1 MSRAARLAVRH
12 PKLVIPAWA
21 LFVVLLGFW
30 GSGGFGN
37 KAVEDKLLPTR
48 ILVDGTDSNRAD
60 ELAQGHF
67 GEKLVV
73 LLTGPADEID
83 RQGPP
88 LARALA
94 TRPNTSA
101 LSPWSNA
108 KAAEKLRPSPE
119 QAVITLDVRLAKGE
133 TADSFISPLKRFVE
147 RRVTPPVE
155 THLTGL
161 DEIGRAQ
168 NEQLVKSIHD
178 AERLVFPILIVVLL
192 LVFRSPVAAAIPLI
206 MGLATARAGFG
217 ILNIVADNMRLDA
230 VALSLGS
237 MIGLTLGVD
246 YSLLIV
252 SRFREALAA
261 GQPVGQAASLA
272 ANTAGRTAAFA
283 GFVLLSMMLVV
294 IVLSPGTILLSAA
307 IGAGIVTILSMVA
320 AVLVTPG
327 VVRLLGHRVNAFRIG
342 GVPSAEGTKPGVI
355 DAVVSRVT
363 GRPLLAVLSVA
374 AFALV
379 LAAPVL
385 ALPGNLIPPDPRQ
398 LPPDDKVLQDYL
410 AVRNA
415 GFGPQVDVVLRTSD
429 GTLLDAK
436 RVIQVR
442 GLERQLQ
449 LIPDAKFVV
458 GPNQIA
464 RQTAQV
470 RRLPRQLDRAE
481 RQAEEGRTNLV
492 GLQRGLGRAAD
503 GVSQLRGGLR
513 SAAGG
518 AQQLDNGVLQARDGG
533 QQIAG
538 GNRQVRVGFGRLE
551 DGLRQALDGA
561 NRLASGATRA
571 RRGSGRIADGNNQLY
586 RALDRQLA
594 PLVDRL
600 TAGLREG
607 KGRLEALRPRAQTAE
622 RETHTAWDLLNTMTV
637 GKTDPVF
644 QPALDA
650 VGRALGAVSGRDP
663 ATGQNV
669 YPDSMDASLATL
681 ADQSGQAA
689 DGAAQ
694 IADGIR
700 RAADGARQ
708 LRDGSRQLRSG
719 LERIET
725 GMFRLRD
732 GIRQMLDAV
741 QAAGPNVRRLEV
753 GSGQLASGLGAIQGG
768 TSQLATGLSGGVAQ
782 SEPLETGLGSA
793 QSGVADF
800 RRKLTGPGGSL
811 NLLDRFKTLQTRSPK
826 LFESGFL
833 PIAAVSGSRL
843 ADRRQAQF
851 LLDTG
856 QGGSVGSIQVLP
868 NVPANDPR
876 TDRLVNRIRH
886 AVGDFRRNTGV
897 DAATGGAAAQL
908 VDYKTTMETRLPL
921 LVIGICLVTYLML
934 VPILRSL
941 LLPAIA
947 VVLNLIT
954 VAMGFGILV
963 LLFAVGDE
971 PLLGGAGSLDV
982 IAVASI
988 FAVTFALAIDY
999 QVFLLTRMRE
1009 EFVRTQSNDAA
1020 IEFGI
1025 SKTAAVVTGAALI
1038 MIAVFSAFALTE
1050 FVTIKMFGIG
1060 LAASVLIDATLIR
1073 LVLLPAVMK
1082 LFGLNTWWIPN
1093 WLDERLP
1100 VIDVTGAEFEHE
1112 QEQMTPH
1119 PARG

>member
-1 MSRAARLAVRH
+1 MHSGSVAR
-12 PKLVIPAWA
+12 P
-21 LFVVLLGFW
+21 
-30 GSGGFGN
+30 
-37 KAVEDKLLPTR
+37 
-48 ILVDGTDSNRAD
+48 
-60 ELAQGHF
+60 Q
-67 GEKLVV
+67 
-73 LLTGPADEID
+73 
-83 RQGPP
+83 Q
-88 LARALA
+88 
-94 TRPNTSA
+94 
-101 LSPWSNA
+101 
-108 KAAEKLRPSPE
+108 
-119 QAVITLDVRLAKGE
+119 
-133 TADSFISPLKRFVE
+133 
-147 RRVTPPVE
+147 
-155 THLTGL
+155 
-161 DEIGRAQ
+161 
-168 NEQLVKSIHD
+168 
-178 AERLVFPILIVVLL
+178 
-192 LVFRSPVAAAIPLI
+192 
-206 MGLATARAGFG
+206 
-217 ILNIVADNMRLDA
+217 
-230 VALSLGS
+230 
-237 MIGLTLGVD
+237 
-246 YSLLIV
+246 
-252 SRFREALAA
+252 
-261 GQPVGQAASLA
+261 
-272 ANTAGRTAAFA
+272 RT
-283 GFVLLSMMLVV
+283 
-294 IVLSPGTILLSAA
+294 
-307 IGAGIVTILSMVA
+307 
-320 AVLVTPG
+320 
-327 VVRLLGHRVNAFRIG
+327 
-342 GVPSAEGTKPGVI
+342 TKPGVI
-355 DAVVSRVT
+355 DGVVSRVT

-429 GTLLDAK
+429 GTLLDTK
-436 RVIQVR
+436 RVVQVR

-481 RQAEEGRTNLV
+481 LQAEEGRTNLV
-492 GLQRGLGRAAD
+492 GLQRGLGRATD

-518 AQQLDNGVLQARDGG
+518 AQQLDNGVLQARVGG

-538 GNRQVRVGFGRLE
+538 GNRQVREGFGRLE

-622 RETHTAWDLLNTMTV
+622 SETRTAWDLLNTMTV

-708 LRDGSRQLRSG
+708 LRDGSRQLGSG
-719 LERIET
+719 LERIES

-732 GIRQMLDAV
+732 GIRLMLDAV
-741 QAAGPNVRRLEV
+741 QAAAPNVRRLEV
-753 GSGQLASGLGAIQGG
+753 GSRQLASGLGAIRGG

-876 TDRLVNRIRH
+876 TDRLVNRIRR

-1060 LAASVLIDATLIR
+1060 LAVSVLIDATLIR

-1112 QEQMTPH
+1112 QEQMTPY